1 MTAAGSYDPARDKLE
16 VILVIELFL
25 DLWLTR
31 SSKFEKKKIIG
42 CSYDRG

>member
-31 SSKFEKKKIIG
+31 SSKFEKKK
-42 CSYDRG
+42 S